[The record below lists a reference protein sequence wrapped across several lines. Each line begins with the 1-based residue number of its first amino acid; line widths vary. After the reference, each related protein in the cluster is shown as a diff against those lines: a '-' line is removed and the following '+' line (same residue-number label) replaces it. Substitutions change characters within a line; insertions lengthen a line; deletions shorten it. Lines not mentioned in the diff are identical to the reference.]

1 MRYTVQ
7 EVHPG
12 EQKVTF
18 RVRSLPNTERT
29 ETVIYYSRPGER
41 YRTIME
47 TFNGNETVPKRDQVL
62 FSDCRNCKLVA
73 SLSTENRTE
82 CVLYSPASALS
93 RPILHCHFLY
103 DLFCGTA
110 GKLNVSDQTCL
121 RASSEHP
128 APSAVIAASLLIFA
142 AYLS

>member
-7 EVHPG
+7 EFHPI
-12 EQKVTF
+12 EQKATF

-29 ETVIYYSRPGER
+29 ETVMYYSRQGEQ
-41 YRTIME
+41 YKTIME
-47 TFNGNETVPKRDQVL
+47 TFNGHDPAARRDHVL

-73 SLSTENRTE
+73 SLSTQNSTE

-103 DLFCGTA
+103 DLFCGTDR
-110 GKLNVSDQTCL
+110 KLSVSNDTCL
-121 RASSEHP
+121 RASS
-128 APSAVIAASLLIFA
+128 
-142 AYLS
+142 